1 MNTLKP
7 ILNRFDM
14 FIDSY
19 DSSPLYQRDV
29 LVEEA
34 SAESWLKKGDE
45 FFQQKRYDEA
55 LESYLNATDINP
67 ELPAAWY
74 SMGEICQ
81 ILGQQEEAETCFER
95 ARSEQQKA
103 NIEHIH
109 INTPEIPQDIIVENP
124 ELPNLE
130 DLEELYL
137 IGINLSKNG
146 QLDEALSTFEHVI
159 LFNPSDYR
167 VWNSKGIA
175 LVKIGRH
182 QEAYKA
188 FNQALIIN
196 PSYQPAINN
205 LNKLKKI
212 LAVPEPIKDEQ
223 SEESGAS
230 VNKEK

>member
-1 MNTLKP
+1 MTVVL
-7 ILNRFDM
+7 
-14 FIDSY
+14 FI
-19 DSSPLYQRDV
+19 RKDV

-55 LESYLNATDINP
+55 LECYLNATDINP
-67 ELPAAWY
+67 ELAAAWY

-81 ILGQQEEAETCFER
+81 ILGQQEEAETCFDR
-95 ARSEQQKA
+95 ARSERQKA
-103 NIEHIH
+103 NVEHIPKD
-109 INTPEIPQDIIVENP
+109 IVEIQEEIIVESH

-137 IGINLSKNG
+137 IGISLSQNG

-167 VWNSKGIA
+167 VWNSKGIT

-212 LAVPEPIKDEQ
+212 LAVPEPIKEEQ
-223 SEESGAS
+223 SEESGAP